1 MAIPL
6 RPDFDASR
14 VLAEARPS
22 KDGPQAQPEARPSK
36 DGPQAQRL
44 LAMAAL

>member
-1 MAIPL
+1 MAIPV
-6 RPDFDASR
+6 RPDFDALR

-22 KDGPQAQPEARPSK
+22 KDGL
-36 DGPQAQRL
+36 QAQRL